1 MDEYVKKSGR
11 TLIGWI
17 IFAAI
22 LGFAFSFVPTRDP
35 YTLEDNIQRAHEEYA
50 QRALGYRSSFLPR
63 KGPTKGDD
71 YANCVLNNY
80 NRQEDAKDF
89 CLWHAELGPYKNR
102 SR

>member
-35 YTLEDNIQRAHEEYA
+35 YTLEENIQKAHEEYA
-50 QRALGYRSSFLPR
+50 QRALGYGSSFLPR

-71 YANCVLNNY
+71 YRNCIAQKYYRHEN
-80 NRQEDAKDF
+80 AHDF
-89 CLWHAELGPYKNR
+89 CSWHAGFGIPGN
-102 SR
+102 